1 MKTEKRL
8 TLEDFQM
15 EAVNSGN
22 EVEKMLGL
30 AAAGC
35 HVTGPSAS
43 DVLQGMPALI
53 DHESSFVELAP
64 ELSLDDSFTALR

>member
-1 MKTEKRL
+1 MKSEKRL

-35 HVTGPSAS
+35 HVTGPHKNDDGS
-43 DVLQGMPALI
+43 VTLI
-53 DHESSFVELAP
+53 DYEWGLAEAAP
-64 ELSLDDSFTALR
+64 ELSLERDFVAFP

>member
-1 MKTEKRL
+1 MKNEKRL
-8 TLEDFQM
+8 TLDDFQM

-35 HVTGPSAS
+35 HLTGPHKNPDGSTT
-43 DVLQGMPALI
+43 LI
-53 DHESSFVELAP
+53 DYEWGLAQADT
-64 ELSLDDSFTALR
+64 LSIDDQLSALA

>member
-1 MKTEKRL
+1 MKSEKRL
-8 TLEDFQM
+8 ALEDFQM

-35 HVTGPSAS
+35 HFTGPHKNPDGSATLF
-43 DVLQGMPALI
+43 DYEWG
-53 DHESSFVELAP
+53 LADAAP
-64 ELSLDDSFTALR
+64 LRSNDQLSLLA